1 MKSFMTRLLSL
12 VTILAAIFIY
22 QAVGTVRNKNEQI
35 LQMQAEAAETQNRLD
50 SDETKLEAL
59 AADAGSTSSAA
70 VSTDT
75 AGSGQYKDGT
85 YEGEAEGYGG
95 PIDLTVTVSGGRIT
109 DITVLSH
116 DGEDDAFFGNA
127 VSIIDTIIS
136 AQSADVDTVSGATFS
151 STGIKNAVADA
162 LSQAQ

>member
-59 AADAGSTSSAA
+59 AADAGS
-70 VSTDT
+70 
-75 AGSGQYKDGT
+75 
-85 YEGEAEGYGG
+85 G
-95 PIDLTVTVSGGRIT
+95 PI
-109 DITVLSH
+109 
-116 DGEDDAFFGNA
+116 
-127 VSIIDTIIS
+127 
-136 AQSADVDTVSGATFS
+136 
-151 STGIKNAVADA
+151 K
-162 LSQAQ
+162 